1 MRRAHCEAPTTALTT
16 LHNLQDHEGAHNTLG
31 GCAGETCEV
40 NLVTDVIKWILPPG
54 LRSTM
59 APELMD
65 ESDREYRPC
74 LTPSSRGRLLGSG
87 SRGQVSCNDLLLP
100 VLVKLHAE
108 RLVPWLTLSS
118 EDQWLC
124 SEVTVGSRQTAC
136 YLLGAAEGCCTSP
149 NGVVNAW

>member
-1 MRRAHCEAPTTALTT
+1 MLTVNHNSEDCDIAHDT
-16 LHNLQDHEGAHNTLG
+16 LCS
-31 GCAGETCEV
+31 CAGETCEV

-87 SRGQVSCNDLLLP
+87 SRGRVSSNVCLLL
-100 VLVKLHAE
+100 VVVKLHAQSS
-108 RLVPWLTLSS
+108 VPWPM
-118 EDQWLC
+118 
-124 SEVTVGSRQTAC
+124 VF
-136 YLLGAAEGCCTSP
+136 
-149 NGVVNAW
+149 